1 MKKTIWKKNSESY
14 IEDRKKELFKILDK
28 MNNHIDLL
36 YEQTI
41 IFSKTKA
48 LNSIETIIEKINEI
62 EYDQMSYDNNKIE
75 IERYSKM
82 DNEDINETSIK
93 KNTNLNNLINDIYFE
108 NI

>member
-93 KNTNLNNLINDIYFE
+93 KNTNLNYIINMLL
-108 NI
+108 